1 MDERKEISEISKTIK
16 NNIENFEL
24 FTSHTDKYTQ
34 SVFEISSPYEFLLP
48 QYLEQVESGK
58 LNQFFSLDGNNLL
71 DLVSTSINLKD
82 LLFSNKNGFVY
93 QPDFDSL
100 SIDTKEKIKSGI
112 YKIGESKKIEGNM
125 RAVIVDTTNSNRRV
139 EDLTL
144 KEVAVDKNT
153 SRSLTDLAVQAQLKQ
168 IYEIVVDIRETQ
180 EYQLHWDRN
189 NSILPSFFTA
199 RTQIIEFQNTD
210 DLNRRIQLLH
220 DASHSLEQSVSA
232 IKVDLISNKDQIQ
245 KILKTPM
252 YRYSSL
258 ERHTNFILYDM
269 NLLLKI
275 VGMQTY
281 IDLTLDNEEMATE
294 RFESVKYVFESVKY
308 VFELYSSK
316 SVGGTGN
323 VVLNKLERLLFINTL
338 IPNTKKVELPSLLE
352 IIHDNYR
359 YNSKNKDL
367 WLNINDEMKE
377 GNQFSLLNEGV
388 SEYEE

>member
-294 RFESVKYVFESVKY
+294 RFESVKYVFE
-308 VFELYSSK
+308 LYSSK

-323 VVLNKLERLLFINTL
+323 VVLNKLERLPFINTL